1 LISKKPETQEIS
13 KSQFDQKDIIELL
26 KRHDEYLRHS
36 FRLLVSWFTFFIT
49 LNWASMGWLAANFE
63 KMSKTYLAVWVAALF
78 AWQNLLG
85 IVTCIVAYKYL
96 QTEAEIVHTYEQ
108 FVKDKIGLDVIRSS
122 AYPSKTYL
130 GSTILMVL
138 AMTPIFFMWI
148 WIASLIRN

>member
-1 LISKKPETQEIS
+1 
-13 KSQFDQKDIIELL
+13 
-26 KRHDEYLRHS
+26 
-36 FRLLVSWFTFFIT
+36 
-49 LNWASMGWLAANFE
+49 MGWLAANFE